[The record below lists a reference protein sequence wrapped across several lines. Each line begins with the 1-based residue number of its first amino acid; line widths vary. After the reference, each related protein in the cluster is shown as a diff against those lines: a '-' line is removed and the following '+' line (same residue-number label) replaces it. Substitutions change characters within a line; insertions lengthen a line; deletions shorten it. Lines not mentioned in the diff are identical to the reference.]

1 VGELSRCGWA
11 TSAPEY
17 VAYHDDEWG
26 RPLRGVTAM
35 FERLSLEGFQSGLS
49 WLVILRKRPAF
60 RTAFAGFKP
69 AAVARFDDADVA
81 RLLADAGIVRNR
93 RKIEA
98 TIDNAVEMQALAE
111 EHGDFRKYLRSH
123 GGFEETVADLR
134 SHFRFLG
141 DFGAYYFLH
150 VVSEPVP
157 PHDEWQASRGK
168 SKR

>member
-1 VGELSRCGWA
+1 MPDPQQ
-11 TSAPEY
+11 APTQIDPKGLADY
-17 VAYHDDEWG
+17 
-26 RPLRGVTAM
+26 
-35 FERLSLEGFQSGLS
+35 LEVMSKAVFQSGMS
-49 WLVILRKRPAF
+49 WSVIEAKWDGFQKAF
-60 RTAFAGFKP
+60 EGFDPEKI
-69 AAVARFDDADVA
+69 ARFGPDDVD
-81 RLLADAGIVRNR
+81 RLTQDAGIVRNR

-141 DFGAYYFLH
+141 DFGAYYFLY
-150 VVSEPVP
+150 VVGEPVP